1 MPTFV
6 IAARLENLRA
16 TAQQVHLTHGAVSQ
30 QIQLLEQAVGYP
42 LFERRGR
49 GVRLN
54 AAGKEMLA
62 AVEPALQALQQG
74 VARARRAAANQTL
87 RISVLPSLPITG
99 CYRACRPSMKPAPI
113 LRWISMRR

>member
-1 MPTFV
+1 QTLAPPRESTTLHVLPTFA

-16 TAQQVHLTHGAVSQ
+16 TAEQVHLTHGAVSQ

-54 AAGKEMLA
+54 AAGRELLA
-62 AVEPALQALQQG
+62 A
-74 VARARRAAANQTL
+74 
-87 RISVLPSLPITG
+87 
-99 CYRACRPSMKPAPI
+99 
-113 LRWISMRR
+113 